1 MFTFRLPVLRF
12 LAILL
17 AFITGLAQ
25 ARADSFTVKTNSFIE
40 GVNGGSDSV
49 VLTDHPGFP
58 FNPFWT
64 ASSTNSWVT
73 WNTSSGSGN
82 ATVNFTFTQ
91 NPGPGSRVGNLTIGG
106 VTISVNQ
113 AGPSSY
119 SLGTS
124 NLVEG
129 SAAGIDSVRLTV
141 SSNPYPWIATTTN
154 SWLHPVV
161 TSGTGST
168 NLAFNF
174 DANPDSTRTGTLTL
188 GGQTLTVTQAGVS
201 YVTAGTVATL
211 FSSGLSSPGSVAVD
225 ATGYVYFSDTDY
237 KIIYKGTVGTGN
249 VTNLFSFGLKNPYGV
264 AVDGAGNVYFSDTDY
279 NIIYKVSVDGG
290 FQSVLVSSGFFY
302 PHGVTVDVSGNVYI
316 ADTYNNVIKKW
327 NAANSNLT
335 TLVSFGLNS
344 PYGVAVDVSGN
355 VYIADT
361 YSYAIKKWNVA
372 NSNLTTLVSF
382 GLNRPAGVTV
392 DVSGN
397 VYIADTYNN
406 AIKKW
411 NAANSNLTTLVS
423 FGLERPSG
431 VAVDVSGNIYI
442 ADTFNNAIKELP
454 KAFLVNSPRFESAF
468 SGNDSLPAIVP
479 ATLNLSGPFQPTS
492 DQPWLTITSTN
503 NGVVSYSFTA
513 NPGSTRRTAHIS
525 VLGQSVRV
533 TQLPAL
539 SLGTSSLTE
548 GQGAGADTVVLAAA
562 SPSTQW
568 TAVASAPWL
577 HIATTVA
584 SGSGIIP
591 FTFDANPG
599 GPRIGTISLGGQTLT
614 VTQAGSRYV
623 PAGRPTTIGGLFS
636 PNYSSS
642 AGGVSVD
649 ASGNVYA
656 PDGFTGYVRKWSPGT
671 TSNAY
676 YTLQYPNG
684 NSINPASLA
693 LDPAGNVLILDVQNG
708 VIGKWDP
715 VTGNVNVLVTSGI
728 GLATAGGAWGQLAGD
743 ALGNVYLA
751 DAPNN
756 AIEKYVAAT
765 GDWVTH
771 VTGLNQPYGVAVDA
785 AGNLYIADTY
795 NNTVKTWRA
804 DTGLTLPLVTNNL
817 SHPLAVAVDGSG
829 NVYIA
834 DSGNN
839 AIKKW
844 TASSGMVSTL
854 ATGLT
859 GVNGVTVDTLGNVYA
874 SLPQATPVV
883 ELPQAYVDTTT
894 RFESAA
900 GGTDLLPTVLPAA
913 ESLLL
918 PFAPNIDTLG
928 NTKWV
933 TNWTV
938 SNSAIRVYFGTNNTS
953 AFQTNYLYFLGTNIA
968 LIQNWA
974 VPAPA
979 SLMNPVSTGTNGG
992 GMVIRFTNYPGAAFT
1007 LWSTTN
1013 LSLPFSQWYNEGAP
1027 SNTTGNL
1034 FEFTDTTSTNSTQK
1048 FYRVTTP

>member
-129 SAAGIDSVRLTV
+129 SAAGIDSVILTV

-316 ADTYNNVIKKW
+316 ADTYNNV
-327 NAANSNLT
+327 
-335 TLVSFGLNS
+335 
-344 PYGVAVDVSGN
+344 
-355 VYIADT
+355 
-361 YSYAIKKWNVA
+361 
-372 NSNLTTLVSF
+372 
-382 GLNRPAGVTV
+382 
-392 DVSGN
+392 
-397 VYIADTYNN
+397 
-406 AIKKW
+406 IKKW